1 MVFGCFIKDLLIR
14 VISNL
19 TKHSSSEK
27 MKEIKPMTVTV
38 LTVLLITSLMALSA
52 YATTVST
59 FTLSSS
65 SAQMPIMLPKGT
77 SFNGSILT
85 TGTIRFWVN
94 APDGAQIVNLG
105 LIDRTATF
113 SFVAQKDGNY
123 SLNFE
128 SGLPSS
134 GSVQVT
140 FSYTTNPDLP
150 ESNNSTGTPLTYL
163 PIPIV
168 IAVVG
173 SILIIF
179 FGRRRNKKQ
188 HTA

>member
-1 MVFGCFIKDLLIR
+1 MRKIKNLAWITTSLLLIMA
-14 VISNL
+14 VTTL
-19 TKHSSSEK
+19 SSYAA
-27 MKEIKPMTVTV
+27 TVP
-38 LTVLLITSLMALSA
+38 
-52 YATTVST
+52 T
-59 FTLSSS
+59 FTLSAQSS
-65 SAQMPIMLPKGT
+65 QLKYTLPAGT
-77 SFNGSILT
+77 TFNGSIST
-85 TGTIRFWVN
+85 TATIRFWVN
-94 APDGAQIVNLG
+94 APNGAQIVNLG
-105 LIDRTATF
+105 LIDRTAAF

-179 FGRRRNKKQ
+179 FGRRRSKKQ
-188 HTA
+188 NAE